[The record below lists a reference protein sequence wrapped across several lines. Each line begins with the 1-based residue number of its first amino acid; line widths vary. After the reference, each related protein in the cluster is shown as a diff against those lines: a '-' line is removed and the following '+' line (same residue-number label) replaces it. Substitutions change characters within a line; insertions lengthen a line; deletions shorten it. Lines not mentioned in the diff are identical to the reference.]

1 VVAKGTY
8 QLDCSEITFEEDFW
22 ELYLEVTRPDGAEH
36 FGRNLDAFWD
46 AVSGGGPGWPGEC
59 ELLLTN
65 TGNMLKLDRR
75 FFNGL
80 QRIAKRVQD
89 YPFVTIVFV

>member
-1 VVAKGTY
+1 MKTF
-8 QLDCSEITFEEDFW
+8 QLDCSQISFEGDFW
-22 ELYLEVTRPDGAEH
+22 ELYLEVIRPDGAEY

-59 ELLLTN
+59 QLILAN
-65 TGNMLKLDRR
+65 TEKLQKQDRR

-80 QRIAKRVQD
+80 QRIATRVQD
-89 YPFVTIVFV
+89 YPFVTIVFVTV